1 MLASSGLLL
10 QGAGEVKC
18 QWRHCWANSV
28 QKRAILLQKFSGLP
42 RNLADTATQ
51 PFPTFPMSKVSDFKQ
66 KHDFEV
72 RLVVVCVV
80 GVVGAGRVVSWW

>member
-42 RNLADTATQ
+42 RKPRHSDTT
-51 PFPTFPMSKVSDFKQ
+51 PTFPMSKVSDFKQ

-72 RLVVVCVV
+72 CLVVVCVV
-80 GVVGAGRVVSWW
+80 GVVGAGRVVSCC